1 MNPVRSAK
9 RAVRNP
15 GGSIPNSALRIPHL
29 EIPRPCYYPAGKMS
43 EPLITNTKKNDL

>member
-15 GGSIPNSALRIPHL
+15 GDSIPNSALRIPHF
-29 EIPRPCYYPAGKMS
+29 EIPRPCYYPARKIS
-43 EPLITNTKKNDL
+43 EPPITKTKKDNL